1 MTRAPEFPRP
11 VTILLLTTILSACAD
26 THGIAP
32 ASPGP
37 RAVSGLHM
45 ESTLAAVRATPSP
58 WPRLDWWKPYADPGL
73 DALMDET
80 LKSNPSL
87 AAADARL
94 RKAVAASDLSG
105 TALQPGFAVRGS
117 AVYQRLSENFQ
128 VPPPYGGM
136 WTWWNDARITAT
148 YELDLWG
155 KNSAALAAA
164 IGQAQAAEVDTFAA
178 KLLLTTAV
186 GQAYVQLA
194 EAYELRDVAQATLE
208 ARQKMLDL
216 VKSRVAAGL
225 DTQLDLK
232 QAEAAL
238 PMAREDIAAHDES
251 IRLAED
257 QLAALAGDGPDRGL
271 TIPRPNFQLPP
282 LGAAPALPANLS
294 ADLLGRR
301 PDIVASRLRVEAAAQ
316 GIISAKAAFYPDIDL
331 TAFAG
336 LQSFGLSK
344 FFDPGSAVAGI
355 GPVVTLPIFN
365 GGTLRSAL
373 GTKAAEY
380 DNAVATYDQTLLN
393 ALKEIADRLA
403 SLRAVAE
410 QSAQQSEA
418 QATLEAAYGLAVQRY
433 KEGLGTYLQV
443 LSVEEQVLAQ
453 HSLAAGL
460 RARRVIYTVALVGAL
475 GGGFES
481 PAPDK
486 TAHVDR

>member
-1 MTRAPEFPRP
+1 MTHASGSTRP
-11 VTILLLTTILSACAD
+11 LSILLLTTILSACAD

-32 ASPGP
+32 ASTGP
-37 RAVSGLHM
+37 REVGDLHI
-45 ESTLAAVRATPSP
+45 ESTLAAFHAAPSP

-73 DALMDET
+73 DALMDEA
-80 LKSNPSL
+80 LKANPSL

-94 RKAVAASDLSG
+94 RKALAASDLSG
-105 TALQPGFAVRGS
+105 TALQPGFTVRGS
-117 AVYQRLSENFQ
+117 ATFERLSENFQ
-128 VPPPYGGM
+128 IPPPFGGR
-136 WTWWNDARITAT
+136 WTWLNDARITAT

-164 IGQAQAAEVDTFAA
+164 IGQAEAAEVDTFAA
-178 KLLLTTAV
+178 KLLLTTAI

-194 EAYELRDVAQATLE
+194 EAYELRDVTLATLH
-208 ARQKMLDL
+208 ARQKMLAL

-225 DTQLDLK
+225 DTRLDLK

-238 PMAREDIAAHDES
+238 PMSPRAQ
-251 IRLAED
+251 D
-257 QLAALAGDGPDRGL
+257 QLAALAGAGPDRGL

-282 LGAAPALPANLS
+282 AGAAPVLPANLP
-294 ADLLGRR
+294 AELLGRR
-301 PDIVASRLRVEAAAQ
+301 PDIVASRMRVEAAAQ
-316 GIISAKAAFYPDIDL
+316 GITSAKAAFYPDIDL

-336 LQSFGLSK
+336 LQSFGLAK

-355 GPVVTLPIFN
+355 GPAVTLPIFN

-380 DNAVATYDQTLLN
+380 DGAVATYDQTLLN

-418 QATLEAAYGLAVQRY
+418 QATLEAAYGLVVERY

-443 LSVEEQVLAQ
+443 LSAEEQVLAQ
-453 HSLAAGL
+453 RSLAASL

-486 TAHVDR
+486 TARANK